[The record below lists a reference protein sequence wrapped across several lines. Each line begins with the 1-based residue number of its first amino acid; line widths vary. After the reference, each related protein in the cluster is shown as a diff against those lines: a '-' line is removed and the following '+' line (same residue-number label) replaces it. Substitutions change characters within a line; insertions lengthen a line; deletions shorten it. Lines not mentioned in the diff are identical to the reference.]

1 MKKSYYSKSYKY
13 KNHTFTIYL
22 TEQVPPHIYAMMI
35 RDEKDKIDRMI
46 QGEIK
51 SHENKETENAEI
63 GLDMFF
69 DEINK

>member
-1 MKKSYYSKSYKY
+1 MKKKYYSKSYEY

-46 QGEIK
+46 QNEAK
-51 SHENKETENAEI
+51 ENKETENAEI
-63 GLDMFF
+63 GLNMFF
-69 DEINK
+69 EEVNK